1 MKKQRKIEKDNRGVA
16 IYARKSRITNKG
28 DSIGVQFKQCA
39 DYAKKELGLDEDY
52 EFLQYEDKGLSG
64 YFSDRPDFQR
74 MLHDVQDGKIKAIVC
89 YKLDRVG
96 RKTADLIRL
105 MDFLE
110 MYHVNLLICSNG
122 INTAS
127 GLYKI
132 FIQIFAVIAEFER
145 DTLTERIVDNMMEL
159 AKDGRWLGGN
169 TPMGFTVRRVTTG
182 SGKGKSAYSYLE
194 SLPEEKCMV
203 QRLYE
208 IFRTTRSIQTTAKQ
222 MNEEGFHTPSGAAF
236 NASTTR
242 LVLRNPIYC
251 TADKRSYDYFI
262 DHDGNVFGDMIEFD
276 GTHGLS
282 AYNKTDQEKYEG
294 SDSTFISPKYVQT
307 IESKPVSEWII
318 AVGRHEGFIPSEQWV
333 EVQELLDAIAE
344 KYNRP
349 HRKTNALLAGL
360 VHCPHCGR
368 RLSVISESD
377 RWTNGKPR
385 FKYVC
390 PGYRKKECNFK
401 AVDGVLLDEFVVQ
414 QLSDLSD
421 ENSERFKDILEI
433 KIEEVLEKSQTVQE
447 HTFVKK
453 KRDKLKA
460 DIAAQTRNLREA
472 DGSIKKFIQEDL
484 QNLAEELR
492 KTERQ
497 LSKLD
502 EGRKNNM
509 IAIRD
514 LEMTKERLLSFAEY
528 AKDAQP
534 EVLVTLI
541 QTIVERIYIVD
552 KDDERYCHIFIK
564 GCSGE
569 DYTGFFR
576 TAGYIEDNSTSV
588 CDSEQCCITDERFD
602 TLLAEYEAEQKA
614 LVTSVSE
621 AESHLSSFEEDTDRA
636 AQFHSLAKKYTDF
649 SELTTPMINEF
660 IEKIIVH
667 APEKIDGDRVQE
679 VEIYLKFIG
688 RFELPGPELTPEE
701 IKRQEQLRRHRIKSR
716 ERYQKIKAGE
726 HAVGQPFKLI
736 CKCCG
741 EEFESKRS
749 NTLFC
754 SPKCRTKFYRQ
765 EAAEN
770 RKRECVCEN
779 CGKTFT
785 ATRKDVKYCCDDCR
799 ANANRRMQKER
810 NAAKQIK
817 ENEPVL
823 LDNPPIKENGQEQK
837 TA

>member
-1 MKKQRKIEKDNRGVA
+1 MKKQRKIEKDNRCVA

-39 DYAKKELGLDEDY
+39 DYAKKELGLDEEY

-110 MYHVNLLICSNG
+110 MYHVDLLICSNG

-194 SLPEEKCMV
+194 SLPEEKRMV

-208 IFRTTRSIQTTAKQ
+208 IFRTTRSIQSTAKQ

-251 TADKRSYDYFI
+251 TADKRSYNYFI
-262 DHDGNVFGDMIEFD
+262 EHDGNVFGDMTEFD
-276 GTHGLS
+276 GIHGLS

-318 AVGRHEGFIPSEQWV
+318 AVGRHEGFISSEQWI

-368 RLSVISESD
+368 RLSVIPESD

-414 QLSDLSD
+414 QLSELSD

-447 HTFVKK
+447 HTFIKK

-472 DGSIKKFIQEDL
+472 DGNIKQFIQEDL

-492 KTERQ
+492 ETERQ

-569 DYTGFFR
+569 DYTGFFQ
-576 TAGYIEDNSTSV
+576 TAGYIEQNTVPV
-588 CDSEQCCITDERFD
+588 CDSEQYCICT
-602 TLLAEYEAEQKA
+602 KI
-614 LVTSVSE
+614 SE
-621 AESHLSSFEEDTDRA
+621 
-636 AQFHSLAKKYTDF
+636 
-649 SELTTPMINEF
+649 
-660 IEKIIVH
+660 
-667 APEKIDGDRVQE
+667 
-679 VEIYLKFIG
+679 
-688 RFELPGPELTPEE
+688 
-701 IKRQEQLRRHRIKSR
+701 
-716 ERYQKIKAGE
+716 
-726 HAVGQPFKLI
+726 
-736 CKCCG
+736 
-741 EEFESKRS
+741 RS
-749 NTLFC
+749 NIWTD
-754 SPKCRTKFYRQ
+754 SDRYREHPK
-765 EAAEN
+765 
-770 RKRECVCEN
+770 
-779 CGKTFT
+779 KTV
-785 ATRKDVKYCCDDCR
+785 RV
-799 ANANRRMQKER
+799 
-810 NAAKQIK
+810 
-817 ENEPVL
+817 
-823 LDNPPIKENGQEQK
+823 
-837 TA
+837 

>member
-1 MKKQRKIEKDNRGVA
+1 
-16 IYARKSRITNKG
+16 
-28 DSIGVQFKQCA
+28 
-39 DYAKKELGLDEDY
+39 
-52 EFLQYEDKGLSG
+52 
-64 YFSDRPDFQR
+64 
-74 MLHDVQDGKIKAIVC
+74 
-89 YKLDRVG
+89 
-96 RKTADLIRL
+96 
-105 MDFLE
+105 
-110 MYHVNLLICSNG
+110 
-122 INTAS
+122 
-127 GLYKI
+127 
-132 FIQIFAVIAEFER
+132 
-145 DTLTERIVDNMMEL
+145 MMEL

-569 DYTGFFR
+569 DYTGFFQ
-576 TAGYIEDNSTSV
+576 TAGYIEQNTVPV
-588 CDSEQCCITDERFD
+588 CDSEQYCIC
-602 TLLAEYEAEQKA
+602 A
-614 LVTSVSE
+614 
-621 AESHLSSFEEDTDRA
+621 
-636 AQFHSLAKKYTDF
+636 
-649 SELTTPMINEF
+649 
-660 IEKIIVH
+660 
-667 APEKIDGDRVQE
+667 
-679 VEIYLKFIG
+679 
-688 RFELPGPELTPEE
+688 
-701 IKRQEQLRRHRIKSR
+701 
-716 ERYQKIKAGE
+716 
-726 HAVGQPFKLI
+726 
-736 CKCCG
+736 
-741 EEFESKRS
+741 
-749 NTLFC
+749 
-754 SPKCRTKFYRQ
+754 
-765 EAAEN
+765 
-770 RKRECVCEN
+770 
-779 CGKTFT
+779 
-785 ATRKDVKYCCDDCR
+785 
-799 ANANRRMQKER
+799 
-810 NAAKQIK
+810 
-817 ENEPVL
+817 
-823 LDNPPIKENGQEQK
+823 
-837 TA
+837 